1 MDRDG
6 AGWSADFF
14 EQKSERRTNQTD
26 QHAKTKTVNIA
37 EERALLLKEIFLV
50 R

>member
-6 AGWSADFF
+6 AGWFADLF

-26 QHAKTKTVNIA
+26 QHAETKTVNVA
-37 EERALLLKEIFLV
+37 K
-50 R
+50 